1 MSVLREQNTIQVTIS
16 SHKGQS
22 SMSLNE
28 KAQESVSR
36 LQVLEQNLQAVNS
49 QKQQFQA
56 QQFEIDGALKE
67 VKSTEKAFKIVGGV
81 MIESSKDELQKEL
94 EGKKELLDLRV
105 QTLEKQEKQLKEK
118 AKGLREEV
126 MKQTKK

>member
-1 MSVLREQNTIQVTIS
+1 
-16 SHKGQS
+16 
-22 SMSLNE
+22 MSLNE